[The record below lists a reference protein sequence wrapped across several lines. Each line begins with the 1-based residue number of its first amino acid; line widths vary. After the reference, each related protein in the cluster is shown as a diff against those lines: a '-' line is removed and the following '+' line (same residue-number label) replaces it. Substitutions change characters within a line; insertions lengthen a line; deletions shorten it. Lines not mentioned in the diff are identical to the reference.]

1 MLQVLYLYYII
12 YLKIKTLIF
21 NKEANILPE

>member
-1 MLQVLYLYYII
+1 MLQMLYLYYII